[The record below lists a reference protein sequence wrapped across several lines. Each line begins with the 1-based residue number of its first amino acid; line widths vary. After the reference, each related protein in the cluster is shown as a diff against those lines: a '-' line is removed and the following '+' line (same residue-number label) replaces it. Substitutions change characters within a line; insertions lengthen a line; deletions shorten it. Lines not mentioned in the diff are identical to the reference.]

1 MYDVEL
7 SNAIA
12 RHLEK
17 EDAAER
23 RRHHCTKCGGAIWED
38 TALPCSNGEL
48 ICQSCAEDFRVD
60 EDDSPDYECSICG
73 DTGFSSKASTF
84 ARSIS
89 KSCLLMLS
97 RTIESGSPRNI

>member
-60 EDDSPDYECSICG
+60 EDVSPDYKCSVCG
-73 DTGFSSKASTF
+73 DT
-84 ARSIS
+84 
-89 KSCLLMLS
+89 
-97 RTIESGSPRNI
+97 ESEDRFFFEGEYFCQKHFNELFVDAEPDD